1 MYDIN
6 YAVASYIRG
15 QITVAFWVG
24 VMFTIGYIMVG
35 LPYGLA
41 LAILAGFMNLI
52 PYFGTPLAL
61 IPVIVIAIMTSGS
74 MLFKVLVVFAIEQTI
89 ETRIL
94 SPLVMGNK
102 MRMHPVT
109 TILLLIGASSV
120 WGLWGVIFGIP
131 IYAVLKII
139 VSRVYNYYRRES
151 EIFSKDAASLST
163 GDADKTKK

>member
-1 MYDIN
+1 
-6 YAVASYIRG
+6 
-15 QITVAFWVG
+15 
-24 VMFTIGYIMVG
+24 
-35 LPYGLA
+35 
-41 LAILAGFMNLI
+41 
-52 PYFGTPLAL
+52 
-61 IPVIVIAIMTSGS
+61 
-74 MLFKVLVVFAIEQTI
+74 
-89 ETRIL
+89 
-94 SPLVMGNK
+94 

>member
-1 MYDIN
+1 
-6 YAVASYIRG
+6 ASYIRG

-24 VMFTIGYIMVG
+24 VMFTIGYIIIG

-61 IPVIVIAIMTSGS
+61 IPVIVISIMTSGS
-74 MLFKVLVVFAIEQTI
+74 MLVKVLIVFAIEQTI

-102 MRMHPVT
+102 MQMHPVT

-151 EIFSKDAASLST
+151 DIFSNEDAASLTT
-163 GDADKTKK
+163 GDADESKK